1 MEREPRTTISVTVS
15 TRERIGELGRRFAPD
30 IAARYGKI
38 NLDTILRYLLDLAEE
53 CRGSREGR

>member
-1 MEREPRTTISVTVS
+1 MEGEPRTTISVAIS
-15 TRERIGELGRRFAPD
+15 TRRRLGEVGRRLAGD

-53 CRGSREGR
+53 CDRSRRGG